1 MPHLE
6 ACAEVDAMNST
17 LAKRAYFPLVSLAL
31 LICTALLPSN
41 LHAQAAAQRFLG
53 TVTAID
59 GGSLTVK
66 TDAGEVRQVQV
77 PATAV
82 VKRVA
87 PGQKDLS
94 TAETIQLT
102 DVATGDRVLVKL
114 DPDSPG
120 PPPQVAQLIAMK
132 QSDVAQKQQKEQEAW
147 QRNGVG
153 GLVKSVDPAAS
164 VVLLTSG
171 AGPTA
176 KTVTVHI
183 EKSTVLKRYA
193 PTSIRYADA
202 QPAPLDAV
210 HVGDQFRA
218 RGQKNADGTEIK
230 AEEVVSGSF
239 RNISGTVTSIDPSS
253 STLSVKDLIT
263 KRPVT
268 IHVTQEVEMRR
279 LPEMMSRMIAA
290 RLKGSAAGTSGA
302 TMAARAENGGPPNGQ
317 NAGPGSAS
325 PSSTSPG
332 GAGPGRR
339 GGGDMEQALERAPA
353 IQLRDLQ
360 KGEAVMLVS
369 TQGATEVNAIKLLA
383 GVEPLLEAPAASQ
396 NLLSSW
402 SMGSGGADAAAAQ

>member
-1 MPHLE
+1 
-6 ACAEVDAMNST
+6 MNSKM
-17 LAKRAYFPLVSLAL
+17 AKRAYLSFLSLAL
-31 LICTALLPSN
+31 LLGVAAVSPA

-53 TVTAID
+53 TVTAINGD
-59 GGSLTVK
+59 SLTVK

-77 PATAV
+77 PAAAV
-82 VKRVA
+82 LKRIA

-132 QSDVAQKQQKEQEAW
+132 QSDVAQKQQKDQEAW

-153 GLVKSVDPAAS
+153 GLVKSVDPSAG
-164 VVLLTSG
+164 VVILTSG

-202 QPAPLDAV
+202 QTAPLDAV
-210 HVGDQFRA
+210 RVGDQFRA
-218 RGQKNADGTEIK
+218 RGQKNADGTEIT

-239 RNISGTVTSIDPSS
+239 RNISGTVTSIDTAA
-253 STLSVKDLIT
+253 STLIVKDLMT
-263 KRPVT
+263 KKPVT
-268 IHVTQEVEMRR
+268 IHVTPDVQMRR
-279 LPEMMSRMIAA
+279 LPDMMSRMIAA
-290 RLKGSAAGTSGA
+290 RLKGSAPGPGGA
-302 TMAARAENGGPPNGQ
+302 TMTARPESGGAPGGPPNGQ
-317 NAGPGSAS
+317 GAGPGAG
-325 PSSTSPG
+325 PG
-332 GAGPGRR
+332 GAGGGRR
-339 GGGDMEQALERAPA
+339 AGGGDMEQALDRAPA
-353 IQLRDLQ
+353 IKLSDLQ

-369 TQGATEVNAIKLLA
+369 TQGASDVNAIKLLA

-402 SMGSGGADAAAAQ
+402 SMGSGGAEAGGAQ